1 MWRKESSEPRRGK
14 YLEPLGFGETQSP
27 LVKGNSRA
35 TRPGGVPKPAG
46 DLGNRTTGKV
56 AGPGRWSSGAKD
68 AEKSAGRLRKTGRGR
83 CISYMQRPRPIVP
96 DGPKSRAPTRRRGH
110 FRPTARGRPGSAA
123 VAQFAPPDGT
133 RVPAGACQDAFLGRY
148 AVTAGRRQARPPAIP
163 RRPAALPAGMPDTR
177 ARGPR
182 AAPGPHGN
190 PG

>member
-1 MWRKESSEPRRGK
+1 MRREESSEPGTGITWN
-14 YLEPLGFGETQSP
+14 LLASGETPSH
-27 LVKGNSRA
+27 LVTGNSRA
-35 TRPGGVPKPAG
+35 TRPAGVPTPAG
-46 DLGNRTTGKV
+46 DLGDRNTGKV
-56 AGPGRWSSGAKD
+56 AGPGWWSSGAKD
-68 AEKSAGRLRKTGRGR
+68 AEKSAGRRRKTGRGR

-148 AVTAGRRQARPPAIP
+148 AVMAGRRQARPPAIP